1 MQIYHTKGI
10 VLRAIKYGETSI
22 VAKVYTELFGV
33 QTYMVKGVRK
43 FSKTAAF
50 NANYFQP
57 AAILD
62 MQVYHQPLKNMQF
75 IKSFHW
81 SYLYTNTFSDVVR
94 NAVAMYIIEL
104 MLHSLK
110 QPETNSSLFYL
121 IENTLLQLD
130 VGTNSLVSNLPLFFT
145 LHFAREMGFK
155 IQGNYSTQ
163 TPILDL
169 KEGLYVQNTP
179 THLFYINNTNAKTIS
194 QLNNISNY
202 KELENL
208 QLNRDFRK
216 QLLQSLQQYF
226 SLHIQDFGGI
236 KSLNVMQEVLG

>member
-43 FSKTAAF
+43 FSKTTAF
-50 NANYFQP
+50 NANYFQS

-62 MQVYHQPLKNMQF
+62 MQVYHQPLKSMQF

-104 MLHSLK
+104 IQHSLK
-110 QPETNSSLFYL
+110 QPEVNAPLFYL

-130 VGTNSLVSNLPLFFT
+130 VGNNSLVSNLPLFFT
-145 LHFAREMGFK
+145 LHFASEMGFK

-169 KEGLYVQNTP
+169 KEGLFVQDTP
-179 THLFYINNTNAKTIS
+179 THLFYTNNAAAKTIS
-194 QLNNISNY
+194 QLNNITNFN
-202 KELENL
+202 ELENI
-208 QLNRDFRK
+208 QLNRDIRR
-216 QLLQSLQQYF
+216 QLLQFLQQYF
-226 SLHIQDFGGI
+226 SLHIQDFGVI